1 VIGTMS
7 SPAPT
12 HRRIQRPLA
21 LRSRGDR
28 AADGLAWRR
37 RLLAGG
43 TDGNE
48 RLTALTGLLL
58 FALTAAIGVTIIR
71 IGQLMW
77 LHLFLGLALLGP
89 VTLKLAST
97 GYRFVR
103 YYQGSDSYRRKG
115 PPVPLLRGLAP
126 LVVASTVALFG
137 TGVALLFAGR
147 HTGLPLG
154 LLHKVSFFVWIAFT
168 GVHVLG
174 HLPEILR
181 VLRSGR
187 GTRRQ
192 LRTLAIAPA
201 GGGRPGDPATGRVD
215 GAGGRSVAL
224 LAAMLGGLALAAAL
238 IGQFSIWTH

>member
-1 VIGTMS
+1 V
-7 SPAPT
+7 
-12 HRRIQRPLA
+12 
-21 LRSRGDR
+21 
-28 AADGLAWRR
+28 ADVVVSIRHTRRR
-37 RLLAGG
+37 RLPGG

-58 FALTAAIGVTIIR
+58 VALTAAIGVTIIW

-77 LHLFLGLALLGP
+77 LHLFLGLTMLGP

-126 LVVASTVALFG
+126 LVVASTIALFG
-137 TGVALLFAGR
+137 TGVALLFAGQ

-154 LLHKVSFFVWIAFT
+154 LLHKVSFFVWIAFV

-181 VLRSGR
+181 LRAARGELMALGSVPAIRPGGGDDSAHPLPGGR
-187 GTRRQ
+187 GRVGA
-192 LRTLAIAPA
+192 LGASVVA
-201 GGGRPGDPATGRVD
+201 GLVVA
-215 GAGGRSVAL
+215 VAL
-224 LAAMLGGLALAAAL
+224 LGT
-238 IGQFSIWTH
+238 FSAWTH

>member
-1 VIGTMS
+1 MS
-7 SPAPT
+7 SPAPAD
-12 HRRIQRPLA
+12 RRLGRPLA

-37 RLLAGG
+37 RLLGGG

-58 FALTAAIGVTIIR
+58 FGLTAAIGVTIIR

-77 LHLFLGLALLGP
+77 LHLFLGLTLLGP
-89 VTLKLAST
+89 ATLKLAST

-103 YYQGSDSYRRKG
+103 YYGGSDSYRRKG
-115 PPVPLLRGLAP
+115 PPVALLRGLAP

-174 HLPEILR
+174 HLPEMAR
-181 VLRSGR
+181 VLRSAR

-192 LRTLAIAPA
+192 LTTIAIAPA
-201 GGGRPGDPATGRVD
+201 GGGPPGGRTPGRVD

>member
-1 VIGTMS
+1 V
-7 SPAPT
+7 
-12 HRRIQRPLA
+12 
-21 LRSRGDR
+21 
-28 AADGLAWRR
+28 ADVVVSIRHTRRR
-37 RLLAGG
+37 RLPGG

-58 FALTAAIGVTIIR
+58 VALTAAIGVTIIW

-77 LHLFLGLALLGP
+77 LHLFLGLTMLGP

-126 LVVASTVALFG
+126 LVVASTIALFG

-154 LLHKVSFFVWIAFT
+154 LLHKVSFFVWIAFV
-168 GVHVLG
+168 GAHVLG

-181 VLRSGR
+181 VLRSAR

-201 GGGRPGDPATGRVD
+201 GGGRPGDRAGRRSRSTQRRAARGD
-215 GAGGRSVAL
+215 ARRPGAGGRADRTVLDLDPLTS
-224 LAAMLGGLALAAAL
+224 LA
-238 IGQFSIWTH
+238 IC